1 MDRDNDSSAS
11 FTGGGDSP
19 DNGGY
24 QSSAAGGPLLRLAQE
39 ALLDPDFYT
48 RLREDP
54 QAAADSL
61 GVTLSDSDAA
71 YLSDVHWAA
80 IDAHIQEMR
89 DALHLGVMRAGPLW

>member
-1 MDRDNDSSAS
+1 MDRNSDSSAS

-19 DNGGY
+19 ENGGY
-24 QSSAAGGPLLRLAQE
+24 QSPAAGGPLLRLALE
-39 ALLDPDFYT
+39 ALVDPDFYT

-61 GVTLSDSDAA
+61 GITLSDTDAA

-89 DALHLGVMRAGPLW
+89 DALHMGVAQAAPLW